1 MFGYEDRNKFLTF
14 EDIFD
19 SVCGKYNKFYAKKR
33 VEDEGFWV
41 KYEIEKS
48 INNLFK
54 LNNENNF
61 TLFDINHLI
70 EKKKIIESC
79 IVNVKKI
86 MFENAEKLN
95 IFKSE
100 VENLKNFLDFIEKY
114 PEKLIDLIYLNA
126 ESFDETFDEYSG
138 PDFNEVYYKYYLY
151 FIEND
156 ISNFDVQNEKLFNK
170 YNLAKEY
177 NESNLN
183 KLIFYKDELEKRINE
198 LEANSQRSENKPNPY
213 FQKNKNGIYEQ
224 IRVFNSAKIFANALY
239 NIGVKKEDVDKFQNL
254 FIFISKNKKNRKT
267 QNDEKQPVINW
278 NTINDYL
285 SNLTEYN
292 DKYSIREEKHY
303 NKNLIAELNKIF
315 QINGFDF
322 TK

>member
-213 FQKNKNGIYEQ
+213 FQKNKNSIYVQVRE
-224 IRVFNSAKIFANALY
+224 FGTAKVFANALY
-239 NIGVKKEDVDKFQNL
+239 NIGVKKEDVTKKFENL
-254 FIFISKNKKNRKT
+254 FEFNTSRKC
-267 QNDEKQPVINW
+267 KINW
-278 NTINDYL
+278 KTLKNDYL
-285 SNLTEYN
+285 RIAYSNNE
-292 DKYSIREEKHY
+292 
-303 NKNLIAELNKIF
+303 NKENPKDSFFKRDALIAELKQIF
-315 QINGFDF
+315 ENEGFNFDN
-322 TK
+322 